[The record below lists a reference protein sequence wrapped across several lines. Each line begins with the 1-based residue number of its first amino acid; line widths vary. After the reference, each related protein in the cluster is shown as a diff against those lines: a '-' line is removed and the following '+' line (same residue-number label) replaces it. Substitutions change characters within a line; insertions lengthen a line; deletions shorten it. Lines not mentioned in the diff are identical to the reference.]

1 MKSYMVALTIG
12 EFRTYAVSKP
22 TTVKELWCTG
32 LHLMRLMKHNGVK
45 GRFVVRD
52 CKTRRTIFWL
62 YTKCYDLEYKV
73 RLANVGY
80 GKSCGGYT
88 F

>member
-1 MKSYMVALTIG
+1 MKSYMVGLTIG
-12 EFRTYAVSKP
+12 DFRTYAVSRP
-22 TTVKELWCTG
+22 TTVKELWYTG
-32 LHLMRLMKHNGVK
+32 LHLMRLMKHNAVN

-52 CKTRRTIFWL
+52 VETRRTIFWL

-73 RLANVGY
+73 RLGNVGY

>member
-12 EFRTYAVSKP
+12 DFRTSAVSKS
-22 TTVKELWCTG
+22 TTVKELWQNG

-52 CKTRRTIFWL
+52 VETRRTIFWL

>member
-1 MKSYMVALTIG
+1 MKSYIVGLTIG
-12 EFRTYAVSKP
+12 DFRTYAVSRP
-22 TTVKELWCTG
+22 TTVKELWHTG

-45 GRFVVRD
+45 GRFLVRD
-52 CKTRRTIFWL
+52 CETRRTLFRL
-62 YTKCYDLEYKV
+62 YTKCCDLEYKV
-73 RLANVGY
+73 RLASIGY